1 MRTVSKDIMMI
12 CKGWYTNR
20 EEISKRQAVENY
32 IKEYLECE
40 PYSDCVVDILYR
52 AVEKFR
58 EPNTIGKYLVEQSQK
73 SNGKLPA
80 IDFMIESL
88 IHLLVFKVTLKMDLS
103 DYKAIQD
110 YVCGKDGGVIIDF
123 KNMSVVMPDDK
134 PWWVR
139 FKNDEVEDDLWN

>member
-32 IKEYLECE
+32 IREYLEME
-40 PYSDCVVDILYR
+40 PYGGCVVDILYK

-58 EPNTIGKYLVEQSQK
+58 EPNTIAKYLVEQSQT

-88 IHLLVFKVTLKMDLS
+88 IHSLAFKVTLKMDLS
-103 DYKAIQD
+103 DYKAIQE
-110 YVCGKDGGVIIDF
+110 YVSNEFTTVCLLGEC
-123 KNMSVVMPDDK
+123 K
-134 PWWVR
+134 PWWIR
-139 FKNDEVEDDLWN
+139 FKNDEVEDDL

>member
-20 EEISKRQAVENY
+20 EKISKRQAVENY
-32 IKEYLECE
+32 IKEYLGCE
-40 PYSDCVVDILYR
+40 HYSDCVVDILYK

-58 EPNTIGKYLVEQSQK
+58 EPNTIAKYLVEQSQK

-88 IHLLVFKVTLKMDLS
+88 IYLLASKVTLKMDLS

-110 YVCGKDGGVIIDF
+110 YVRWKDGGVIIDF
-123 KNMSVVMPDDK
+123 ENMSVVTPDNR

>member
-20 EEISKRQAVENY
+20 EKISKRQAVENY
-32 IKEYLECE
+32 IKDYLECE
-40 PYSDCVVDILYR
+40 PYSDCVVDILYK
-52 AVEKFR
+52 AVEKFH
-58 EPNTIGKYLVEQSQK
+58 EPNTIAKYLVEQSQK

-88 IHLLVFKVTLKMDLS
+88 IHLLAFKVTLKMDLS
-103 DYKAIQD
+103 DYKEIQD
-110 YVCGKDGGVIIDF
+110 YVYGKESVIIDF
-123 KNMSVVMPDDK
+123 ENMSVVTPDNR
-134 PWWVR
+134 PWLVR

>member
-40 PYSDCVVDILYR
+40 PYSDCVVDVLYK

-58 EPNTIGKYLVEQSQK
+58 EPNTIAKYLVEQSQT

-88 IHLLVFKVTLKMDLS
+88 IHSLAFKVTLKMDLS

-123 KNMSVVMPDDK
+123 ENMSVVMPDDK
-134 PWWVR
+134 PWWIR
-139 FKNDEVEDDLWN
+139 FKNDEVEDDLWS

>member
-1 MRTVSKDIMMI
+1 MRTVCTDIMMI
-12 CKGWYTNR
+12 CKGWYTNH
-20 EEISKRQAVENY
+20 EKISKRQAVENY

-40 PYSDCVVDILYR
+40 PYSDCVVDILYK
-52 AVEKFR
+52 AVEKIH
-58 EPNTIGKYLVEQSQK
+58 ESNKIGKYLVEQSQK

-88 IHLLVFKVTLKMDLS
+88 IHLLAFKVTLKMDLS

-110 YVCGKDGGVIIDF
+110 YVYGKDSAIIDF

-134 PWWVR
+134 PWWIR
-139 FKNDEVEDDLWN
+139 FKNDEVEDDL

>member
-1 MRTVSKDIMMI
+1 MMI

-32 IKEYLECE
+32 IREYLEME
-40 PYSDCVVDILYR
+40 PYGDCVIDILYK

-58 EPNTIGKYLVEQSQK
+58 ESNTIGKYLVEQSQK

-88 IHLLVFKVTLKMDLS
+88 IHLLAFKVTLKMDLS

-110 YVCGKDGGVIIDF
+110 YVYGKDGGVIIDF
-123 KNMSVVMPDDK
+123 ENMSVVTPDNR

>member
-40 PYSDCVVDILYR
+40 PYSDCVVDILYK
-52 AVEKFR
+52 AVEKIR
-58 EPNTIGKYLVEQSQK
+58 ESNKIGKYLVEQSQK

-88 IHLLVFKVTLKMDLS
+88 IHLLAFKVTLKMDLS

-110 YVCGKDGGVIIDF
+110 YVRGKDGGAIINLE
-123 KNMSVVMPDDK
+123 NMSVVMPDNK

>member
-12 CKGWYTNR
+12 CKGWYINR
-20 EEISKRQAVENY
+20 QNISKRQAVENY
-32 IKEYLECE
+32 IKDYLECE
-40 PYSDCVVDILYR
+40 PYSDCVVDILYK

-58 EPNTIGKYLVEQSQK
+58 EPNTIAKYLVVQSQK

-88 IHLLVFKVTLKMDLS
+88 IHLLAFKVTLKMDLS
-103 DYKAIQD
+103 DYKEIQD
-110 YVCGKDGGVIIDF
+110 CVYGKESVIIDF
-123 KNMSVVMPDDK
+123 ENMSVVTPDNR

>member
-32 IKEYLECE
+32 IREYLEME
-40 PYSDCVVDILYR
+40 PYGDCVIDILYK

-58 EPNTIGKYLVEQSQK
+58 ESNTIGKYLVEQSQK

-88 IHLLVFKVTLKMDLS
+88 IHLLAFKVTLKMDLS

-110 YVCGKDGGVIIDF
+110 YVYGKDGGVIIDF
-123 KNMSVVMPDDK
+123 ENMSVVTPDNR

>member
-20 EEISKRQAVENY
+20 GAISKRQAVENY

-40 PYSDCVVDILYR
+40 PYSDCVVDILYK

-58 EPNTIGKYLVEQSQK
+58 EPNTIAKYLVEQSQK

-88 IHLLVFKVTLKMDLS
+88 IYLLAFKVTLKMDLS
-103 DYKAIQD
+103 DYKEIQE
-110 YVCGKDGGVIIDF
+110 YVSNEFTTVCLLGEC
-123 KNMSVVMPDDK
+123 K
-134 PWWVR
+134 PWWIR
-139 FKNDEVEDDLWN
+139 FKNDEVEDDL

>member
-1 MRTVSKDIMMI
+1 MRTISKDIMMI

-20 EEISKRQAVENY
+20 EKISKRQAVKNY

-40 PYSDCVVDILYR
+40 PYSDCVVDILYK
-52 AVEKFR
+52 AVEKIH
-58 EPNTIGKYLVEQSQK
+58 EPNKIAKYLVEQSQK

-88 IHLLVFKVTLKMDLS
+88 IHLLAFKVTLKMDLS
-103 DYKAIQD
+103 DYKEIQD
-110 YVCGKDGGVIIDF
+110 YVHGKESVIIDF
-123 KNMSVVMPDDK
+123 ENMSVVTPDNR
-134 PWWVR
+134 PWWVK

>member
-20 EEISKRQAVENY
+20 EELSKRQAVESY

-40 PYSDCVVDILYR
+40 PYSDCVVDILYK

-58 EPNTIGKYLVEQSQK
+58 EPNTIAKYLVEQSQT

-88 IHLLVFKVTLKMDLS
+88 IHSLAFKVTLKMDLS

-134 PWWVR
+134 PWWIR
-139 FKNDEVEDDLWN
+139 FKNDEVEDDLWS

>member
-40 PYSDCVVDILYR
+40 PYSDCVVGILYK
-52 AVEKFR
+52 AVEKIR

-73 SNGKLPA
+73 SNRKLPA

-88 IHLLVFKVTLKMDLS
+88 IHLLAFKVTLKMDLS

-110 YVCGKDGGVIIDF
+110 YVYGKDGGVIIDF
-123 KNMSVVMPDDK
+123 ENMSVVMPDDK
-134 PWWVR
+134 PWWIR
-139 FKNDEVEDDLWN
+139 FKNDEVEDDL